1 MNLLNGVVG
10 KTYQVVKLKTEE
22 KSIFLARGI
31 LPNTIIMIK
40 YKNKSNHIIIIET
53 DEITLAMRKN
63 LASLIEVKIC
73 SY

>member
-1 MNLLNGVVG
+1 MNLLDGVIG
-10 KTYQVVKLKTEE
+10 KTYQVIKLKTED
-22 KSIFLARGI
+22 KNIFLARGI

-53 DEITLAMRKN
+53 DDITLAMRKN